1 MPRRGDAGYPHGSQR
16 GGADS
21 GGRGRVLAADGGH
34 VHDSFTDTGSKSV
47 HAVVVDPPDGPSD
60 ALVVLVP
67 GLGLLKYALPTAH
80 ALARRG
86 LSTRLLDLPGFGLAT
101 PNSTRPNIHAI
112 GLMAAAWV
120 RQQAASRPV
129 VLIGH
134 STGSQAALTGA
145 LAAQE
150 FHDDLALVMAGPTF
164 VPAQR
169 RIPRLLLAALTAYRD
184 DTPRQLRASEI
195 ARGWHGVPEILLSG
209 LDDAVDER
217 LPRLRV
223 PLHLTSGE
231 HDSFAP
237 ADWLARLADVASGS
251 PWVRTTTL
259 PGSHNNLYTH
269 PDAVADVIAATRDA
283 LGSARDEAAA

>member
-1 MPRRGDAGYPHGSQR
+1 M
-16 GGADS
+16 
-21 GGRGRVLAADGGH
+21 
-34 VHDSFTDTGSKSV
+34 HDSFTDTGSKSV
-47 HAVVVDPPDGPSD
+47 HAVVVDPPTGPSE

-86 LSTRLLDLPGFGLAT
+86 LSTRLLDLPGFGLPT
-101 PNSTRPNIHAI
+101 PDSTRPNIHAI
-112 GLMAAAWV
+112 GLMTAAWV
-120 RQQAASRPV
+120 RQQAVGRPV
-129 VLIGH
+129 VIIGH

-169 RIPRLLLAALTAYRD
+169 RWPRLLLATLTAYRD
-184 DTPRQLRASEI
+184 DTLRQLRPSEI

-209 LDDAVDER
+209 LDDAVDQR

-237 ADWLARLADVASGS
+237 AAWLTRLAAVAGAS

-269 PDAVADVIAATRDA
+269 PDAVADVIAVTREA
-283 LGSARDEAAA
+283 LASGRQEPAA